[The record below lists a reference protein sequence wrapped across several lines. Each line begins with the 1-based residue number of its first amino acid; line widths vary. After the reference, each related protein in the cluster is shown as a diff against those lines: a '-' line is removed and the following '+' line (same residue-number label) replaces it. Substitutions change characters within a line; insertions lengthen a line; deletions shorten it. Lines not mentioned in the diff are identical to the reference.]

1 MAITRKQA
9 LGGTTASLAFASNN
23 TVGSLLICIF
33 RSSTGATVSDSQGN
47 SWHAAIA
54 QSNVSDRDIE
64 LGIWYALNCKSGAN
78 TVTVTGS
85 GSFFS
90 AQVIAEYSG
99 VATASALGTTNSAIG
114 SGSGSYNSGTV
125 TSTRSALF
133 IGGVENESANSI
145 TDTPSGGLSD
155 VTSAFGNVF
164 LSELIAT
171 GSSTNSAKGTLSTS
185 VNWAAGVA
193 IFYPP
198 PNGAGLLLGVG

>member
-33 RSSTGATVSDSQGN
+33 RSDIGATVSDSQGN

-54 QSNVSDRDIE
+54 QSNGTIRE

-78 TVTVTGS
+78 TVTVTGA
-85 GSFFS
+85 FLV
-90 AQVIAEYSG
+90 QVIAEYSG
-99 VATASALGTTNSAIG
+99 VATASALGTTNSATG
-114 SGSGSYNSGTV
+114 GVSASYNSGTV

-171 GSSTNSAKGTLSTS
+171 GSSTNSAKGTLSAS

>member
-9 LGGTTASLAFASNN
+9 LGGASGAASLAFASNN

-33 RSSTGATVSDSQGN
+33 RSDIGATVSDSQGN

-54 QSNVSDRDIE
+54 QSNGTIRE

-78 TVTVTGS
+78 TVTVTGA
-85 GSFFS
+85 FLV
-90 AQVIAEYSG
+90 QVIAEYSG
-99 VATASALGTTNSAIG
+99 VATASALGTTNSATG
-114 SGSGSYNSGTV
+114 GVSGSYNSGTV

-171 GSSTNSAKGTLSTS
+171 GSSTNSAKGTLSAS

>member
-9 LGGTTASLAFASNN
+9 LGGASGAASLAFASNN

-54 QSNVSDRDIE
+54 QSNGTIRE

-85 GSFFS
+85 YFS

>member
-1 MAITRKQA
+1 MASTRKQA

-33 RSSTGATVSDSQGN
+33 RSDIGATVSDSKGN

-54 QSNVSDRDIE
+54 QSNGTIRE

-78 TVTVTGS
+78 TVTVTGA
-85 GSFFS
+85 FLV
-90 AQVIAEYSG
+90 QVIAEYSG
-99 VATASALGTTNSAIG
+99 VATASALGTTNSATG
-114 SGSGSYNSGTV
+114 GVSASYNSGTV

-133 IGGVENESANSI
+133 IGGVENESFNYL

-171 GSSTNSAKGTLSTS
+171 GSSTNSAKGTLSAS

>member
-33 RSSTGATVSDSQGN
+33 RSDIGATVSDSKGN

-54 QSNVSDRDIE
+54 QSNGTIRE

-78 TVTVTGS
+78 TVTVTGA
-85 GSFFS
+85 FLV
-90 AQVIAEYSG
+90 QVIAEYSG
-99 VATASALGTTNSAIG
+99 VATASALGTTNSATG
-114 SGSGSYNSGTV
+114 GVSASYNSGTV

-171 GSSTNSAKGTLSTS
+171 GSSTNSAKGTLSAS

>member
-9 LGGTTASLAFASNN
+9 LGGASGAASLAFASNN

-54 QSNVSDRDIE
+54 QSNGTIRE

-85 GSFFS
+85 YFS

-171 GSSTNSAKGTLSTS
+171 GSSTNSAKGTLSAS

>member
-9 LGGTTASLAFASNN
+9 LGGASGAASLAFASNN

-78 TVTVTGS
+78 TVTVT

>member
-33 RSSTGATVSDSQGN
+33 RSDIGATVSDSKGN

-54 QSNVSDRDIE
+54 QSNVSDRDQE

-78 TVTVTGS
+78 TVTVTGP
-85 GSFFS
+85 FN

-171 GSSTNSAKGTLSTS
+171 GSSTNSAKGTLSAS

>member
-33 RSSTGATVSDSQGN
+33 RSDIGATVSDSKGN

-54 QSNVSDRDIE
+54 QSNGTIRE

-78 TVTVTGS
+78 TVTVTGA
-85 GSFFS
+85 FS

-99 VATASALGTTNSAIG
+99 VATASALGTTNSATG
-114 SGSGSYNSGTV
+114 GVSASYNSGTV

>member
-9 LGGTTASLAFASNN
+9 LGGASGAASLAFASNN

-54 QSNVSDRDIE
+54 QSNGTFRE

-78 TVTVTGS
+78 TVTVT

-171 GSSTNSAKGTLSTS
+171 GSSTNSAKGTLSAS

>member
-78 TVTVTGS
+78 TVTVTGA
-85 GSFFS
+85 FLV
-90 AQVIAEYSG
+90 QVIAEYSG
-99 VATASALGTTNSAIG
+99 VATASALGTTNSATG
-114 SGSGSYNSGTV
+114 GVSASYNSGTV

-155 VTSAFGNVF
+155 VTNGDGNVF

-171 GSSTNSAKGTLSTS
+171 GSATNSAKGTLSAS

>member
-54 QSNVSDRDIE
+54 QSNVSDKDIE

-78 TVTVTGS
+78 TVTVT

-99 VATASALGTTNSAIG
+99 VATASALGTTNSATG
-114 SGSGSYNSGTV
+114 GVSASYNSGTV

-171 GSSTNSAKGTLSTS
+171 GSSTNSAKGTLSAS

>member
-33 RSSTGATVSDSQGN
+33 RSDIGATVSDSKGN

-54 QSNVSDRDIE
+54 QSNGPVRE

-78 TVTVTGS
+78 TVTVTGP
-85 GSFFS
+85 FN

-171 GSSTNSAKGTLSTS
+171 GSATKSAKGTLSAS

>member
-54 QSNVSDRDIE
+54 QSNGTIRE

-78 TVTVTGS
+78 TVTVTGA
-85 GSFFS
+85 FLV
-90 AQVIAEYSG
+90 QVIAEYSG
-99 VATASALGTTNSAIG
+99 VATASALGTTNSASG

-185 VNWAAGVA
+185 VIWAAGVA

>member
-9 LGGTTASLAFASNN
+9 LGGASGAASLAFASNN

-33 RSSTGATVSDSQGN
+33 RSDIGATVSDSKGN

-54 QSNVSDRDIE
+54 QSNGPVRE

-85 GSFFS
+85 GSYFS

-99 VATASALGTTNSAIG
+99 VATASALGTTNSASG

-133 IGGVENESANSI
+133 IGGVENESANYL

-155 VTSAFGNVF
+155 VTNGDGNVF

-171 GSSTNSAKGTLSTS
+171 GSSTNSAKGTLSAS

>member
-9 LGGTTASLAFASNN
+9 LGGASGAASLAFASNN

-78 TVTVTGS
+78 TVTVTGA
-85 GSFFS
+85 FLV
-90 AQVIAEYSG
+90 QVIAEYSG
-99 VATASALGTTNSAIG
+99 VATASALGTTNSATG
-114 SGSGSYNSGTV
+114 GVSASYNSGTV

-133 IGGVENESANSI
+133 IGGVENESANYI

-155 VTSAFGNVF
+155 VTNAFGNVF

-171 GSSTNSAKGTLSTS
+171 GSSTNSAKGTLSAS

>member
-33 RSSTGATVSDSQGN
+33 RSDIGATVSDSQGN

-78 TVTVTGS
+78 TVTVTGA
-85 GSFFS
+85 FLV
-90 AQVIAEYSG
+90 QVIAEYSG

-185 VNWAAGVA
+185 VIWAAGVA

>member
-9 LGGTTASLAFASNN
+9 LGGASGAASLAFASNN

-54 QSNVSDRDIE
+54 QSNGTIRE

-78 TVTVTGS
+78 TVTVT

-133 IGGVENESANSI
+133 IGGVENETANYL

>member
-33 RSSTGATVSDSQGN
+33 RSNIGATVSDSQGN

-54 QSNVSDRDIE
+54 QSNGTIRE

-85 GSFFS
+85 YFS

-171 GSSTNSAKGTLSTS
+171 GSSTNSAKGTLSAS